1 MNDIGAIL
9 QPTDRV
15 AEAIGGVRCQTIQEP

>member
-1 MNDIGAIL
+1 MNDISAIL

-15 AEAIGGVRCQTIQEP
+15 AEAIGGIRSQTIQEP